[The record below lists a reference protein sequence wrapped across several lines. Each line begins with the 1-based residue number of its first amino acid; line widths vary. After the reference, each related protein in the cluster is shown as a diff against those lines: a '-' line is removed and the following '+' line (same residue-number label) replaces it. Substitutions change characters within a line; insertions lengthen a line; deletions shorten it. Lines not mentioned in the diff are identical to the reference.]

1 MKTIY
6 ILITTLFL
14 HQVSFGQG
22 FVPATPDTA
31 KLKSLEQQGSYGE
44 SLGYLYLM
52 KYYKPISEKDSI
64 IYSEWESNAICSFK
78 QEFEGNIEY
87 EVWHCKEA
95 GGISERLVF
104 PRMEN
109 HTAKEFVLKLFYDKW
124 NSWVSEFKYE
134 PDGAGCYFEIEHS
147 ENQTSIDVYCG
158 C

>member
-1 MKTIY
+1 MAT
-6 ILITTLFL
+6 
-14 HQVSFGQG
+14 H
-22 FVPATPDTA
+22 ATPEHHARVAALTFAGVYPHYVA
-31 KLKSLEQQGSYGE
+31 KVVKKGRSEAELLEVIQW
-44 SLGYLYLM
+44 LTGYTQADL
-52 KYYKPISEKDSI
+52 
-64 IYSEWESNAICSFK
+64 ESNAICSFK

-87 EVWHCKEA
+87 EIWHCKEA

-147 ENQTSIDVYCG
+147 ENQTAIDVYC
-158 C
+158 CC